1 VVTGR
6 EVLEVGRAHG
16 SQERGRAFV
25 VHRVQHKSD
34 IQATELGFGMFGDV
48 SDQSRHVFELLPNPA
63 RGTPRAVIPALWPAG
78 SYSAQSGRIGSW
90 RRSNAVALDA
100 SRRPACA
107 SWP

>member
-25 VHRVQHKSD
+25 VHRVQHKSN

-48 SDQSRHVFELLPNPA
+48 PDQSRHVFELLPNPA
-63 RGTPRAVIPALWPAG
+63 RAHREP
-78 SYSAQSGRIGSW
+78 
-90 RRSNAVALDA
+90 
-100 SRRPACA
+100 
-107 SWP
+107 